1 MGRVPGAEGTT
12 EAAVEEQSNQ
22 EGSRP
27 RGIYR
32 SPPTHHPHVLQ
43 VRAENGHQNLRRQES
58 CTREGPRWSGPSGS
72 RLCGKKSWQSSTK
85 DQKRSCPSGAGCG
98 LAEKRVTP
106 KLLREKRKRPR
117 RRKLRRKKRIMMRM
131 RKKKK
136 RKRKRRKRSN
146 C

>member
-1 MGRVPGAEGTT
+1 MGRHLPE
-12 EAAVEEQSNQ
+12 
-22 EGSRP
+22 
-27 RGIYR
+27 
-32 SPPTHHPHVLQ
+32 PTHPPSTCSPSTSGE
-43 VRAENGHQNLRRQES
+43 RTPEPTETGRS

-98 LAEKRVTP
+98 LAEKRVTL